1 MINMKLFPAYK
12 NPPPVKPWHVPI
24 TKINLLDI
32 VDDRWDLTLRKI
44 IPEIDGIND
53 VRKIAHNADV
63 ALDLAKLALQHLL
76 YYQAILMLDMF
87 FFSNIYAVMPAINDF
102 VNNADNM
109 QEECAGYVFTSG
121 EKLANYYLCRLFVS
135 FCQGRTLK
143 EWLKLHMDDGLDVM
157 KYVDVR
163 RLVQF
168 GVIKGL
174 LKRVHKFPV
183 SSQYLAGLVTGEISI
198 KDGGDSL
205 QKYTDGCHCFDQ
217 IIVEKNMTDA
227 TITKELGKLK
237 PPGDVQ
243 ILYR

>member
-1 MINMKLFPAYK
+1 MINMKLFPAHR
-12 NPPPVKPWHVPI
+12 NPPPVKSWHVPI
-24 TKINLLDI
+24 TKINLSEI

-76 YYQAILMLDMF
+76 YYQTIVMLDIF
-87 FFSNIYAVMPAINDF
+87 FFSNIYAVMPGVNDF
-102 VNNADNM
+102 VNNVENM
-109 QEECAGYVFTSG
+109 QEECAGYVFING
-121 EKLANYYLCRLFVS
+121 EKLANYYLCRLLTS

-143 EWLKLHMDDGLDVM
+143 EWLKLHTDEGLDVM

-168 GVIKGL
+168 GIIKGL

-183 SSQYLAGLVTGEISI
+183 SSQYLAGLVTGEIAI
-198 KDGGDSL
+198 KEGGDSL

-227 TITKELGKLK
+227 AITRELGKLK
-237 PPGDVQ
+237 PAGDVQ